1 MTGWQAL
8 AVFAGG
14 PALIVL
20 LIFLPFYGRRWARRL
35 AGLVRR
41 RPPSA
46 TTGPAGDAPA
56 VPASPPAGTD
66 EG

>member
-35 AGLVRR
+35 LRLRDGALQGSGAAPLPRR
-41 RPPSA
+41 
-46 TTGPAGDAPA
+46 
-56 VPASPPAGTD
+56 
-66 EG
+66 